1 MEFSLDYKTIEV
13 SPFYSSEEEENYN
26 LNESNDINDERFYY
40 IEKDKSQID
49 NNSFNEG
56 QEEFNN
62 NKYPQNILNENNIY
76 NFPFPYDMKNPPV
89 NLNASIGNIRTSV
102 NSKLLT
108 KKTKRINDDKSK
120 NMGRKTKDGKEKGEK
135 GEHDK
140 YSEDNMIRKIKSK
153 FIDYIHNL
161 INKSFKN
168 KELKFL
174 RLDSEINEKLKKDYN
189 IELMNRTF
197 KDLYENIPISKKYK
211 KKSKENSDINKNII
225 YKIYYEEPYNEFD
238 VINLLNKTY
247 KELFNDFVYNNL
259 DNFLNDI
266 YEEEKRKNES
276 EENILNYIKNI
287 KQLCYSYEDWYLNKK
302 GRKRKK

>member
-1 MEFSLDYKTIEV
+1 MEFSLDYKTIGV
-13 SPFYSSEEEENYN
+13 SPFCPSEEEENYN

-62 NKYPQNILNENNIY
+62 NIYPQNILNENNIY

-211 KKSKENSDINKNII
+211 KKSKENGDINKNII

>member
-62 NKYPQNILNENNIY
+62 NIYPQNILNENNIY
-76 NFPFPYDMKNPPV
+76 NFPFPYNMKNPSV

-120 NMGRKTKDGKEKGEK
+120 NMGRKTKDGKKEEVNLMVSDDIVDEKFEEEIVKEK
-135 GEHDK
+135 
-140 YSEDNMIRKIKSK
+140 
-153 FIDYIHNL
+153 
-161 INKSFKN
+161 
-168 KELKFL
+168 
-174 RLDSEINEKLKKDYN
+174 EK
-189 IELMNRTF
+189 
-197 KDLYENIPISKKYK
+197 
-211 KKSKENSDINKNII
+211 
-225 YKIYYEEPYNEFD
+225 
-238 VINLLNKTY
+238 
-247 KELFNDFVYNNL
+247 
-259 DNFLNDI
+259 
-266 YEEEKRKNES
+266 EEEKKE
-276 EENILNYIKNI
+276 EENKLMV
-287 KQLCYSYEDWYLNKK
+287 L
-302 GRKRKK
+302 